1 MNKLR
6 VLRSSN
12 VFLMLSGYQMHWFD
26 VRLQS
31 YRISL
36 AGALNVFVL
45 ACIYAGC
52 FAQHFQPSATLKTLH
67 DVSPFLYGL
76 TRMHLFLTVKVFSY
90 AIYASVRSVGVVNAF
105 TESLPMKAANERGDL
120 KEELIA
126 QGLIYSTHLVLFCFG
141 LYIGYEMEFKLPP
154 LQDAMIGFAL
164 FLPHLVLAGALRF
177 YCILAWL
184 TRSRLRQLESQVEEL
199 LNSLQ
204 VKTEMHPMT
213 GLTVAVEAAATPPT
227 PSTEDNFGGHC
238 QQLQQLGARFGAIFG
253 NLQHSLLLLLVL
265 NGNCLLFGTYACTYY
280 SSTWHVLFDQ
290 RRHRIFYAGNAAI
303 YACIACD
310 YICLL
315 ISQTA
320 LEQQRLQFLS
330 KLNSVLQQ
338 RTLLTKRTRS
348 IVKDMRSILW
358 QHFNFKFL
366 SVWRFDL
373 ANFSLLQFLQFFII
387 ALIVIYHYLKDAI
400 QVINDNLDSS
410 NDE

>member
-12 VFLMLSGYQMHWFD
+12 IFLILSGYQMHWFD
-26 VRLQS
+26 TRLQS

-36 AGALNVFVL
+36 AGAVNVFIL

-52 FAQHFQPSATLKTLH
+52 FAQHFQPSAMLKTLH

-76 TRMHLFLTVKVFSY
+76 TRMHLLLSVKVFSY
-90 AIYASVRSVGVVNAF
+90 AIYASVRTVGVVNSY
-105 TESLPMKAANERGDL
+105 TETLPTRATRERGDF

-126 QGLIYSTHLVLFCFG
+126 HGLIYSTHLVLFCFA
-141 LYIGYEMEFKLPP
+141 LYIGYEMHFKLPP

-177 YCILAWL
+177 YCILAWI
-184 TRSRLRQLESQVEEL
+184 TRSRLRQLSSEMEEL
-199 LNSLQ
+199 LNANKI
-204 VKTEMHPMT
+204 KTEMHPMT
-213 GLTVAVEAAATPPT
+213 GITVAVETAATPTT
-227 PSTEDNFGGHC
+227 PSTEDNFRSQC
-238 QQLQQLGARFGAIFG
+238 QQLQQLAARFGAIFG
-253 NLQHSLLLLLVL
+253 SLQHSLLLLLGV
-265 NGNCLLFGTYACTYY
+265 NGNCLLFGIYAFTYY
-280 SSTWHVLFDQ
+280 SSTWHVLFEQ
-290 RRHRIFYAGNAAI
+290 RKRRIFYAGNVLI

-315 ISQTA
+315 ISQTS
-320 LEQQRLQFLS
+320 LEQQRLEFLS
-330 KLNSVLQQ
+330 KLNSALQQ
-338 RTLLTKRTRS
+338 RTLLTKRMRS
-348 IVKDMRSILW
+348 TVKDMRSILW
-358 QHFNFKFL
+358 HHFHFKFL

-373 ANFSLLQFLQFFII
+373 ANFSLLQMLQFFVI
-387 ALIVIYHYLKDAI
+387 AIIVIYHYLNDAI

>member
-12 VFLMLSGYQMHWFD
+12 IFLMLSGYQMHWFD

-31 YRISL
+31 YRVSL

-52 FAQHFQPSATLKTLH
+52 FAQHFQPSAVLKTLH

-76 TRMHLFLTVKVFSY
+76 TRMHLLLTVKVFSY
-90 AIYASVRSVGVVNAF
+90 AIYASVRSVGVVNVF
-105 TESLPMKAANERGDL
+105 TESLPTNKRGDL

-126 QGLIYSTHLVLFCFG
+126 HGLIYSTHFILCCFG

-164 FLPHLVLAGALRF
+164 FLPHLVLAGALRL

-184 TRSRLRQLESQVEEL
+184 TRSRLGQLETQAEEL

-204 VKTEMHPMT
+204 IKTEMHPMT
-213 GLTVAVEAAATPPT
+213 DITVAVEAAA
-227 PSTEDNFGGHC
+227 STEDNLRSHC

-253 NLQHSLLLLLVL
+253 SLQHSLLLLLGV
-265 NGNCLLFGTYACTYY
+265 NGNCLLFGIYACTYY
-280 SSTWHVLFDQ
+280 SSTWHVLFEQ
-290 RRHRIFYAGNAAI
+290 RKRRIFYAGNAAI

-310 YICLL
+310 YLCLL

-320 LEQQRLQFLS
+320 LEQQVS
-330 KLNSVLQQ
+330 
-338 RTLLTKRTRS
+338 
-348 IVKDMRSILW
+348 
-358 QHFNFKFL
+358 
-366 SVWRFDL
+366 
-373 ANFSLLQFLQFFII
+373 
-387 ALIVIYHYLKDAI
+387 AL
-400 QVINDNLDSS
+400 
-410 NDE
+410 

>member
-6 VLRSSN
+6 VLRNSN

-31 YRISL
+31 YGISL

-52 FAQHFQPSATLKTLH
+52 FAQHFQPSAMLKTLH

-76 TRMHLFLTVKVFSY
+76 TRMHLLLTVKVFSY

-199 LNSLQ
+199 LNSHQ
-204 VKTEMHPMT
+204 VKTEMHPMA
-213 GLTVAVEAAATPPT
+213 GLTVAVEAAP

-253 NLQHSLLLLLVL
+253 SLQHSLLLLLGV

-290 RRHRIFYAGNAAI
+290 RRHRIFYAGNSAI
-303 YACIACD
+303 FACIACD
-310 YICLL
+310 YVCLL

-320 LEQQRLQFLS
+320 LEQQ
-330 KLNSVLQQ
+330 
-338 RTLLTKRTRS
+338 
-348 IVKDMRSILW
+348 
-358 QHFNFKFL
+358 
-366 SVWRFDL
+366 
-373 ANFSLLQFLQFFII
+373 LQFLQFFII